1 MSFEHWQK
9 NLAGEK
15 PEIHENEP
23 QCGFYKMRYP
33 KDGPWLPVAI
43 FMHAEKGM
51 ICRVGPQERDPV
63 SVWTWCA
70 KHPVSKDD
78 AKVAFETGRW
88 PGDVDIGHNSGGVDL
103 VLEIEDACAQA
114 LDWLAKNGIKTKVD
128 ADMAA
133 NYRATLLALKKRAEE
148 THAKEKA
155 PHLQAGRDVDKKYK
169 PLIDATDKAGATLR
183 IELGKYL
190 AAEEA
195 KARAEAEAARKAE
208 EARVRAEME
217 KQAIER
223 AKRMQE
229 DPIATLTEPMPPLP
243 VMQAAPPPVK
253 VTAGGQ
259 RGRVTGLKDQT
270 TYEVVDHDKALAF
283 FAQHEDVIE
292 LVKSLA
298 TKVGKTGVAIPGV
311 EKKVERV
318 AA

>member
-1 MSFEHWQK
+1 MTFTHWQS
-9 NLAGEK
+9 NLDGKK

-23 QCGFYKMRYP
+23 QCGFYKMREG

-51 ICRVGPQERDPV
+51 VCRVGPQEREV
-63 SVWTWCA
+63 LKVWTWCA
-70 KHPVSKDD
+70 KHPVSRDD
-78 AKVAFETGRW
+78 AKVAFETGNW
-88 PGDVDIGHNSGGVDL
+88 PGDVTVGHNSGALDL
-103 VLEIEDACAQA
+103 SDEIEDACAQA
-114 LDWLAKNGIKTKVD
+114 LDWLRKNGIKTKVD

-133 NYRATLLALKKRAEE
+133 NYRASLLALKKRAED

-169 PLIDATDKAGATLR
+169 PLIDATEKAGATLR
-183 IELGKYL
+183 TELGKYL

-217 KQAIER
+217 RIAAER
-223 AKRMQE
+223 AKKMQE
-229 DPIATLTEPMPPLP
+229 DPIAALTEPQPELP
-243 VMQAAPPPVK
+243 VMPAAPAPVK

-270 TYEVVDHDKALAF
+270 TYEVVDHAKALAF
-283 FAQHEDVIE
+283 FAQHEDVVA

-311 EKKVERV
+311 EKKTERV